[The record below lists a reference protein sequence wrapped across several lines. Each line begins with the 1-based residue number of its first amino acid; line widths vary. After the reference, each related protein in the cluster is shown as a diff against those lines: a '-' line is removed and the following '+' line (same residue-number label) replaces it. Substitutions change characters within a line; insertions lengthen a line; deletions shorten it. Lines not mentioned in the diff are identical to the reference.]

1 MSAVVTASRVGIA
14 AAVAGVVAWGAT
26 QVLEPIT
33 SSVVDSSSSTAKRMF
48 ASSLEIG
55 LVGLVFLV
63 IYLGLAHAMRVKEI
77 RQAADMVRGRR
88 GR

>member
-1 MSAVVTASRVGIA
+1 
-14 AAVAGVVAWGAT
+14 
-26 QVLEPIT
+26 
-33 SSVVDSSSSTAKRMF
+33 MF

-63 IYLGLAHAMRVKEI
+63 IYLGIAHALHVKEI
-77 RQAADMVRGRR
+77 RQAADLVRGRL